1 MGNCLETSRKSTAEI
16 APADVMKKNQPTVK
30 LYGAPFGIETYYIRF
45 ALLYKPV
52 SLKFLPSDRHDT
64 PVIEYKSDSVS
75 GSPEVMVQFLDAK
88 FPEPQL
94 LKGSVGG
101 WYGETTPLL
110 VWVVTLQHRSILWH
124 LDRMVR
130 WADDLS
136 ARGGKTRG
144 DPAMGSPRMEIRK
157 FGRSYSQLL
166 ELLQE
171 HAQMEE
177 KVVFPILEK
186 ADRGLCKAAN
196 EEHARDLPV
205 MNGIKEDIKSVGVL
219 DSGDPVYQEAL
230 SNLSTRLKTLQEHSK
245 QHFKEEER
253 ELLPLLEAAE
263 LSKLQQVSAMEQCL
277 DTMHG
282 THSHLFRFFMEG
294 LLPQDAMQYMDMITK
309 CGDKDHVSKMFRLV
323 VEKEN
328 SLGVAMGD
336 PH

>member
-52 SLKFLPSDRHDT
+52 SLKFLPSDRHDA

-130 WADDLS
+130 WAEDLS

-157 FGRSYSQLL
+157 FGKSYSQLL

-177 KVVFPILEK
+177 RVVFPILEK
-186 ADRGLCKAAN
+186 ADRVLIIRWRINRVCEVIDVRLGLKPLFLLSWLMKD
-196 EEHARDLPV
+196 R
-205 MNGIKEDIKSVGVL
+205 
-219 DSGDPVYQEAL
+219 DPVYQEAL
-230 SNLSTRLKTLQEHSK
+230 FNLSNSAQKLYRSIQSSTLKRKRGSYCPYW
-245 QHFKEEER
+245 R
-253 ELLPLLEAAE
+253 AAE
-263 LSKLQQVSAMEQCL
+263 LSKTAASQRDGAVLGLQCTER
-277 DTMHG
+277 TPIF
-282 THSHLFRFFMEG
+282 FRFFMEG
-294 LLPQDAMQYMDMITK
+294 LLPQDAMQYMT
-309 CGDKDHVSKMFRLV
+309 
-323 VEKEN
+323 
-328 SLGVAMGD
+328 
-336 PH
+336 

>member
-1 MGNCLETSRKSTAEI
+1 MGNCMDTSMKSTAEI
-16 APADVMKKNQPTVK
+16 APADAIKAQPMVK
-30 LYGAPFGIETYYIRF
+30 LYGTPFSVDTYCVRF

-52 SLKFLPSDRHDT
+52 ALKFVPSDQHET
-64 PVIEYKSDSVS
+64 PVLEYKSDTVS
-75 GSPEVMVQFLDAK
+75 GSIEVLVQFLDAK

-101 WYGETTPLL
+101 WHGETTPLV
-110 VWVVTLQHRSILWH
+110 VWVATLQHRSMMWH

-130 WADDLS
+130 WAEDLS
-136 ARGGKTRG
+136 DRGGRTTG

-157 FGRSYSQLL
+157 FAKRYSQLL
-166 ELLQE
+166 ELFLE

-177 KVVFPILEK
+177 RVLFPILEK
-186 ADRGLCKAAN
+186 ADRGLCKGAN

-205 MNGIKEDIKSVGVL
+205 MNGIKEDIKSIGVL
-219 DSGDPVYQEAL
+219 DSGNPVFQEGL

-245 QHFKEEER
+245 EHFDEEEK

-263 LSKLQQVSAMEQCL
+263 LSKLQQVSALEQCVEA
-277 DTMHG
+277 MHG

-294 LLPQDAMQYMDMITK
+294 LLPQEAMQYMDIISK
-309 CGDKDHVSKMFRLV
+309 CSDKDRVCKLFRLV

-328 SLGVAMGD
+328 SFGSAMGD